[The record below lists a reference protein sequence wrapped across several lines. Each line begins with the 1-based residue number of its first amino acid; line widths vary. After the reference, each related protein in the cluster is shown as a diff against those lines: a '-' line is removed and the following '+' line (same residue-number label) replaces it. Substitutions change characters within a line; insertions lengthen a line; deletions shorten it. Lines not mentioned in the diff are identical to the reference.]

1 MIPALV
7 LVFLA
12 VVYRIVAA
20 MIVQGGG
27 SAWLSNFAPLAAIAL
42 CGAAYFPRKYKFAVP
57 FTALLLSDVALDFY
71 YGASLFD
78 PLIFCRYFA
87 FALVGLLGLALSSR
101 PSLRTLIPASLVGST
116 LFYAIT
122 NAFSWLTDPGY
133 LKNAGGLI
141 QALTV
146 GLPQYGSTPTWMF
159 FRNSLV
165 SDLLFTVV
173 FVACMKYSRGEAA
186 APAGSVRSSLAH

>member
-7 LVFLA
+7 LVFLTVA
-12 VVYRIVAA
+12 YRIVTA
-20 MIVQGGG
+20 IVVQGGG

-42 CGAAYFPRKYKFAVP
+42 CGAVYFPRKYKFTVP
-57 FTALLLSDVALDFY
+57 FAALLISDVALDFY

-87 FALVGLLGLALSSR
+87 FALVGLLGLALTSR
-101 PSLRTLIPASLVGST
+101 PSLSRLIPASLAGSA

-133 LKNAGGLI
+133 LKNFSGLI

-173 FVACMKYSRGEAA
+173 FVACMSYRRRDAA
-186 APAGSVRSSLAH
+186 AQAGSFRSSLAH

>member
-12 VVYRIVAA
+12 VVYRILTAIV
-20 MIVQGGG
+20 VQGGG

-42 CGAAYFPRKYKFAVP
+42 CGAVYFPRKYKFTVP
-57 FTALLLSDVALDFY
+57 LAALLISDVALDFY

-87 FALVGLLGLALSSR
+87 FALVGVLGLALSSR
-101 PSLRTLIPASLVGST
+101 PSLKTLIPASLAGSAI
-116 LFYAIT
+116 FYAIT
-122 NAFSWLTDPGY
+122 NAFSWLIDPGY
-133 LKNAGGLI
+133 LKNFGGLI

-173 FVACMKYSRGEAA
+173 FVACMSYRRRDAA
-186 APAGSVRSSLAH
+186 APARSFRSSLAH

>member
-12 VVYRIVAA
+12 VVYRILTAIV
-20 MIVQGGG
+20 VQGGG

-42 CGAAYFPRKYKFAVP
+42 CGAVYFPRKYKFTVP
-57 FTALLLSDVALDFY
+57 LAALLISDVALDFY

-87 FALVGLLGLALSSR
+87 FALVGVLGLALSSR
-101 PSLRTLIPASLVGST
+101 PSLKTLIPASLAGSAI
-116 LFYAIT
+116 FYAIT

-133 LKNAGGLI
+133 LKNFGGLI

-173 FVACMKYSRGEAA
+173 FVACMSYRRRDAA
-186 APAGSVRSSLAH
+186 APARSFRSSLAH